1 MSRYA
6 FLSLFL
12 VACAADP
19 DGPTPD
25 PNTPPDAAAEP
36 TNHGWLEVRML
47 PPAFEGDAPET
58 SISGG
63 FIAANNGCEHLT
75 FGACEVRRCGV
86 GVDETLASPGK
97 LHLTFEGGEFGWD
110 PGAFPVQFSADA
122 IPWAAGEMIKIKSD
136 GKDVPPFVVA
146 APSPKTLDAGFEGPM
161 LDQTMRRS
169 EPLSV
174 QWPAVPG
181 TVVVTIDQNARTD
194 RPRTTITCT
203 YSGPAGAAQIN
214 TDSLAKLSVTP
225 TSYAD
230 TDVRAW
236 LAEKQT
242 VTAGDY
248 SVELRALRNWSDQI
262 KRYRVQ

>member
-1 MSRYA
+1 MFRYA
-6 FLSLFL
+6 LLSLFL
-12 VACAADP
+12 VACTSEP
-19 DGPTPD
+19 DGPVTDPGTTPD
-25 PNTPPDAAAEP
+25 AMPEP
-36 TNHGWLEVRML
+36 AKHGWLEVRML
-47 PPAFEGDAPET
+47 PPAFDGDTPQT
-58 SISGG
+58 SVDGG
-63 FIAANNGCEHLT
+63 FIAANNGCEHVT

-97 LHLTFEGGEFGWD
+97 LHLNFIGGEFGWD
-110 PGAFPVQFSADA
+110 PGAFPVHFSADA

-146 APSPKTLDAGFEGPM
+146 APSPKTLDAGFDGPL
-161 LDQTMRRS
+161 LDQVMKRS
-169 EPLSV
+169 EPLAV
-174 QWPAVPG
+174 QWPATPG
-181 TVVVTIDQNARTD
+181 TVVVTIDQNASTT

-214 TDSLAKLSVTP
+214 TDALGKLSVTSG
-225 TSYAD
+225 SYSD

-248 SVELRALRNWSDQI
+248 SVELRALRNYSDQV
-262 KRYRVQ
+262 KRYKVQ